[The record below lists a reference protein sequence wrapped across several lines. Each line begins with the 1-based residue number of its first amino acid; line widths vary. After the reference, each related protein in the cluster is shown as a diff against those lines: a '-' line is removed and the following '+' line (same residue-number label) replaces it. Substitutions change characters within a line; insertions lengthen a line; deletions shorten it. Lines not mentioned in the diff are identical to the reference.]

1 MRAKHVLLSLI
12 LLFPA
17 ALAAQLNRAAG
28 EWRRLGPD
36 GGTLTDLIA
45 APANPK
51 VLYASAQGE
60 FHRSVDGGASWIS
73 TQDVRF
79 TVKLAVDAVDP
90 SLVYAVQDGQPVR
103 SRNGGLTWEPIDVPG
118 GNIRQLVA
126 HPRFA
131 RTVYA
136 ASEGGLFR
144 SADAGLSW
152 KWIRRGFPSTYS
164 AHLLVIDPV
173 TPRRLYV
180 AIEEVGTYRRS
191 LLRSRDGGVSWQPI
205 DNGLLAGREILAL
218 TTHPRSASTLY
229 VSIPEDV
236 LKSTDEGRSWRS
248 VDPGDSAGRVHVLA
262 VHPTR
267 PEVVYAGADG
277 GLFRSE
283 NGGASWSLLTQGL
296 PESGSVSRLVISRQ
310 TFLAAVVA
318 IGRRGGVFR
327 SADAGSSWIFS
338 SRGIQDL
345 DVDVV
350 DFGAPGTLWVVADFV
365 LLRSTDSGLTWSR
378 VRPDRAAAVPPTVVA
393 VDPTDRSR
401 VFVLY
406 SDGSVWRSADAG
418 RTWEAGGNA
427 GLQALSLSIDPQTP
441 STLYATGIGG
451 TVGTG
456 GIAKSVDR
464 GDTWTLLPV
473 RPAVYYEVDIA
484 PSSPSTLYTAGTL
497 EDFTPVLLRSDD
509 GGASWVELRFDGQ
522 GVIYPSLAVDPLVAT
537 TVYTTDQGYI
547 YKSTDGGQTWSQVSN
562 PVDSNATYPLAS
574 SDSGRL
580 YAAVWDTGVVAYEDG
595 NPTGNILGRFFPW
608 GFNALAPDPHDPCR
622 VYVAAQSRGL
632 LVFTY
637 TGTAGCPAP

>member
-1 MRAKHVLLSLI
+1 MRAKYILLSLI
-12 LLFPA
+12 LLFPLT
-17 ALAAQLNRAAG
+17 LAAQVNLASG

-36 GGTLTDLIA
+36 GGTLTDLVA

-60 FHRSVDGGASWIS
+60 LYRSVDGGASWVS
-73 TQDVRF
+73 TEDVRF

-90 SLVYAVQDGQPVR
+90 SLVYAVRDDQPVR
-103 SRNGGLTWEPIDVPG
+103 SRNGGLTWEPLDVPG
-118 GNIRQLVA
+118 GNIRQFVA

-131 RTVYA
+131 RTIYA
-136 ASEGGLFR
+136 VSEGGLFR
-144 SADAGLSW
+144 SADAGRSW
-152 KWIRRGFPSTYS
+152 KWIHRGFPSTYS

-173 TPRRLYV
+173 APRRLYV

-191 LLRSRDGGVSWQPI
+191 LLRSRDGGVAWQPI
-205 DNGLLAGREILAL
+205 DNGPLAGREILAL
-218 TTHPRSASTLY
+218 ATHPRSASTLY
-229 VSIPEDV
+229 VSIPEGV
-236 LKSTDEGRSWRS
+236 FKSTDEGRSWKS
-248 VDPGDSAGRVHVLA
+248 AGPGASAGRVHVLA
-262 VHPTR
+262 VDPAR
-267 PEVVYAGADG
+267 PDVVYAGADG
-277 GLFRSE
+277 GLFRSQD
-283 NGGASWSLLTQGL
+283 GGAAWVRLTQGL
-296 PESGSVSRLVISRQ
+296 PESGSVTRLLVSRQ
-310 TFLAAVVA
+310 TFLAAVIAV
-318 IGRRGGVFR
+318 GRRGGVFR
-327 SADAGSSWIFS
+327 SPDAGSSWIFS
-338 SRGIQDL
+338 SRGIHAL
-345 DVDVV
+345 DVDIV
-350 DFGAPGTLWVVADFV
+350 DFGAPGTLWIVADFV

-378 VRPDRAAAVPPTVVA
+378 VRPDPTTVVPPTVVA

-406 SDGSVWRSADAG
+406 SDGAVWRSADAG

-451 TVGTG
+451 SVGTG

-497 EDFTPVLLRSDD
+497 EDFTPIFLRSDD
-509 GGASWVELRFDGQ
+509 GGASWTQLPFNGQ

-547 YKSTDGGQTWSQVSN
+547 YKSTDGGATWTQVSN
-562 PVDSNATYPLAS
+562 PVDSNATYPLAI
-574 SDSGRL
+574 SDFGRL

-595 NPTGNILGRFFPW
+595 NPTGSILGRSLPW
-608 GFNALAPDPHDPCR
+608 GFNAVAPDPHDPCR
-622 VYVAAQSRGL
+622 VYVAPQNRSL

-637 TGTAGCPAP
+637 TGTAGCP